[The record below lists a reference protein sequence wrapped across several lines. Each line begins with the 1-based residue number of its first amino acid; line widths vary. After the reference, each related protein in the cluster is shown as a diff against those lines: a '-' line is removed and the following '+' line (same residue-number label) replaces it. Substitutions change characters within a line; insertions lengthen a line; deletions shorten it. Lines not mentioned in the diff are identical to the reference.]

1 MMKIRNGQYFVPT
14 YLSTQVANLLQKLLN
29 LHPRQRDNLRDIM
42 SDPWIN
48 MGQEEELKPYV
59 EPPSDV
65 IDTWVMEE
73 MVNLGFGEED
83 IKNALGNKIYN
94 NILAT
99 YRILHRKNLKYQ
111 HRIIKVKP
119 FHPPEFQSRSPSPAQ
134 EVQSE
139 LSGCKQAEQLPMD
152 QEPGEKAGQST
163 SPTYTQDY
171 STAISQSR
179 TTLPPSR
186 PGSKTAIPEPS
197 RKSRNDTPEPPPP
210 KHCWGSRT
218 STSQHSQGSRYATPD
233 ERSGSTTAIPEE
245 RSGSWTAIAEPSQG
259 SRTAT
264 PEERS
269 GSTTAIP
276 EPSRGSRTATPEER
290 SGSTTAIPEPSRGS
304 RTTTP
309 EERSGSRTAT
319 PELSPGSSTILSPAP
334 QCHPGDSLSSNS
346 TTSSRGNQQK
356 IKPRRRQV
364 VTGCLNFLRKVFCL
378 PPKKGS

>member
-1 MMKIRNGQYFVPT
+1 
-14 YLSTQVANLLQKLLN
+14 
-29 LHPRQRDNLRDIM
+29 M

-111 HRIIKVKP
+111 HRTIKVKP

-139 LSGCKQAEQLPMD
+139 LSGCQQAEQLPMD
-152 QEPGEKAGQST
+152 HKPGEKAEESAG
-163 SPTYTQDY
+163 PTYTQDY

-186 PGSKTAIPEPS
+186 PGSQTAIPEPS
-197 RKSRNDTPEPPPP
+197 RKSRNATPEPSPP

-218 STSQHSQGSRYATPD
+218 STPEHSQGSRNATLKQ
-233 ERSGSTTAIPEE
+233 RSGSRTAIPE
-245 RSGSWTAIAEPSQG
+245 SSW
-259 SRTAT
+259 
-264 PEERS
+264 
-269 GSTTAIP
+269 
-276 EPSRGSRTATPEER
+276 
-290 SGSTTAIPEPSRGS
+290 GS

-334 QCHPGDSLSSNS
+334 QCHPGDSLSCHS
-346 TTSSRGNQQK
+346 TTSSGGNQQK
-356 IKPRRRQV
+356 IKPGRR
-364 VTGCLNFLRKVFCL
+364 
-378 PPKKGS
+378 

>member
-1 MMKIRNGQYFVPT
+1 
-14 YLSTQVANLLQKLLN
+14 
-29 LHPRQRDNLRDIM
+29 M

-111 HRIIKVKP
+111 HRTIKVKP

-134 EVQSE
+134 EVQSK
-139 LSGCKQAEQLPMD
+139 LSGCQQAEQLPMD
-152 QEPGEKAGQST
+152 HKPGEKAEESAG
-163 SPTYTQDY
+163 PTYTQDY

-186 PGSKTAIPEPS
+186 PGSQTAIPEPS
-197 RKSRNDTPEPPPP
+197 RKSRNATPEPSPP
-210 KHCWGSRT
+210 KHCWSSRT
-218 STSQHSQGSRYATPD
+218 STPEHSQGSRNATLKK
-233 ERSGSTTAIPEE
+233 RSGSRTAIPE
-245 RSGSWTAIAEPSQG
+245 SSWG
-259 SRTAT
+259 SRTTT

-276 EPSRGSRTATPEER
+276 EPSRGSRTTTPEER
-290 SGSTTAIPEPSRGS
+290 SGSTTAIPEHRPGSRTTTPEERSGSRTAIPESSWGSRTTTPEERSGSTTAIPEHRPGS

-334 QCHPGDSLSSNS
+334 QCHPGDSLSRHS
-346 TTSSRGNQQK
+346 TTSSRGNQQN
-356 IKPRRRQV
+356 IKPGRRQV
-364 VTGCLNFLRKVFCL
+364 VRGCLNFLRKVFCL
-378 PPKKGS
+378 PPKKGTAEAVK